1 MLDFILKYKRYL
13 IGIALGAVAGYAYW
27 HFIGCNSGTCPLTST
42 WHNST
47 LYGAVVGALFGG
59 TTNKKNDKKNIET
72 MEEDTTA
79 K

>member
-47 LYGAVVGALFGG
+47 IYGAVVGALLGSPS
-59 TTNKKNDKKNIET
+59 KKKIKKEENADRAVHDKTE
-72 MEEDTTA
+72 
-79 K
+79 